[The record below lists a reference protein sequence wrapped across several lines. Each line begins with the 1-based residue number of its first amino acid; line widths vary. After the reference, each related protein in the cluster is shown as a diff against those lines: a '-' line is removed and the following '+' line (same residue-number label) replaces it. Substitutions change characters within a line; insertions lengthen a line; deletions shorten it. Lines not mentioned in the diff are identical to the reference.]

1 MQQHTPLNTGVIAG
15 SRRRRVLAAA
25 VGVLVLPSALFLG
38 TSIAGAADDDQ
49 VDDPAVTESPTDS
62 SASDISTVDVQ
73 RRDLSIDY
81 EATGTVEAARTTD
94 VGSPA
99 AGRVLATAEPG
110 SLVASGSVIARV
122 DDRATVALNGDV
134 PMWRDLSVGDIGDDV
149 AQLETALVA
158 LGFDPDDDVTVDDEF
173 TYATS
178 VMVAE
183 WQEALDIDDNGTVL
197 QSDVLM
203 ISEPMRTSS
212 IIADVGAAVAAGD
225 SLVVLE
231 SDSQVVTTEITVA
244 DAVTLGIAD
253 PVTLQMP
260 DRTELAGTVQ
270 SINRG
275 ADASVRS
282 VVIEFDDNS
291 QVPAFGG
298 ITVSVHWNTAIA
310 DDVLTLPADTFRR
323 LETGAY
329 VVDVLD
335 DNGTTRSVDV
345 QIGVSVGTFVEVLGL
360 AEGTTVARP

>member
-1 MQQHTPLNTGVIAG
+1 MQQHTPLSTGVIAG
-15 SRRRRVLAAA
+15 SRQRRVLAAA
-25 VGVLVLPSALFLG
+25 VGVLILPSALLLG

-73 RRDLSIDY
+73 RRDLSFDY

-110 SLVASGSVIARV
+110 SLVTWSVIARV

-134 PMWRDLSVGDIGDDV
+134 PMWRDLSVGDIGEDV
-149 AQLETALVA
+149 TQLETALVA
-158 LGFDPDDDVTVDDEF
+158 LGFDPDNDVTVDDEF

-178 VMVAE
+178 VMVAD

-203 ISEPMRTSS
+203 ISEPMRVSS
-212 IIADVGAAVAAGD
+212 IVADVGAAVATGD
-225 SLVVLE
+225 PLVVLE
-231 SDSQVVTTEITVA
+231 SESQVITTEITVA

-270 SINRG
+270 SINRS

-298 ITVSVHWNTAIA
+298 ITVSVNWNTAIA
-310 DDVLTLPADTFRR
+310 VDVLTLPADTFRR

-335 DNGTTRSVDV
+335 GNGSIRSVDV
-345 QIGVSVGTFVEVLGL
+345 QVGVSVGTFVEVLGL